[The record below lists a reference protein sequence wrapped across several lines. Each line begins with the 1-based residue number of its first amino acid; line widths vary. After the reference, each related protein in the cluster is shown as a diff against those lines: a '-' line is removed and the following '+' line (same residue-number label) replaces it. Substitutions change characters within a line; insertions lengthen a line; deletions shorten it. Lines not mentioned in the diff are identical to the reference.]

1 MSGKNFVFI
10 SSKGNLFR
18 NVQIFLLYHKNKLSQ
33 VYSYHIGLGIS
44 FFLVESL

>member
-18 NVQIFLLYHKNKLSQ
+18 NVQIFLLYHENKLSQ
-33 VYSYHIGLGIS
+33 AYFYHDG
-44 FFLVESL
+44 